1 MVSLRLRLPPF
12 AAAFCGTSA
21 ARRRP
26 PRHGLATILCVA
38 LASLPAAAVVLDVE
52 REARR
57 DEEVVARPDA
67 ALARL
72 ATQDAGQVAATV
84 AERCRIL
91 TLRARAEIELGR
103 FEAAQ
108 ATATALEAAAPPGV
122 ATCARAAALLVRA
135 EVAGR
140 EGSAEAALELAIEGN
155 RLAAKLD
162 DWRLGHWAADL
173 LARDAVGR
181 GDYDVAIRLREQQ
194 IQRARQAGDRRAA
207 ALAASR
213 LSDIH
218 FALGD
223 ADRAMAKAEDAW
235 NDAVA
240 AKSPW
245 AEAEARLSEAAAAEL
260 KGDHLRDRRALDQAL
275 AIARDAQ
282 STGIERWVRI
292 NLADYAL
299 RHGEYA
305 AALEMSRRSLALA
318 EATQARE
325 DIVSSLANTGFA
337 LLMLGRADEG
347 RAHADRAVA
356 LVERA
361 DRKAAL
367 ALLLAEVER
376 ADRKAALALLLAEY
390 GDYLARSGDDRRAV
404 AAYQRE
410 RALRTEVGRSREAKI
425 QHGMKAFYEAER
437 QAQEVELLNRRNA
450 LQAVELD
457 RQLLEQRFYAA
468 MAVAALLALVVVLQ
482 LYRRQRATARGLE
495 ATNRTLAAA
504 KDVDPLTGLYNRRH
518 FHEMMRTM
526 ASRDRRQEGTPG
538 APQNALL
545 LLDLDHFKRIN
556 DRHGHSGGDAVLVE
570 IARRMRGCLRD
581 EDHIVRWGGEEFLVW
596 ATLRPADHVHDIAG
610 RLLDAV
616 GSAPVA
622 VGGEAIAVTT
632 SIGYLA
638 QPLPPDGVE
647 LSWREAFDLADTA
660 LYLAKS
666 QGRNR
671 GCGIA
676 ALRRAADGGAPDVGH
691 DLVAAAAAGIVD
703 LHYLH
708 GPRVDDPVAEL
719 EFAAD

>member
-1 MVSLRLRLPPF
+1 MASLHLRLPGF
-12 AAAFCGTSA
+12 AAASCGTA
-21 ARRRP
+21 AASCRRP
-26 PRHGLATILCVA
+26 RTWQATILCVA
-38 LASLPAAAVVLDVE
+38 LASFPAVAAVLDTE

-57 DEEVVARPDA
+57 DEEVVARPEA

-72 ATQDAGQVAATV
+72 AAEGAGQAAATV
-84 AERCRIL
+84 AERCRNM

-108 ATATALEAAAPPGV
+108 ATAAELEAAAPPGA

-135 EVAGR
+135 EIAGR
-140 EGSAEAALELAIEGN
+140 EGSAEAALERAIEGN
-155 RLAAKLD
+155 RLATKLD

-240 AKSPW
+240 AMSPW
-245 AEAEARLSEAAAAEL
+245 AEAEAKLSEAAAAER
-260 KGDHLRDRRALDQAL
+260 KGDHQRDRRARDQAL

-292 NLADYAL
+292 NLADFAL

-305 AALEMSRRSLALA
+305 GALEMSRRSLALA

-337 LLMLGRADEG
+337 LLMLGRADDG
-347 RAHADRAVA
+347 RAHTDRAVA
-356 LVERA
+356 L
-361 DRKAAL
+361 
-367 ALLLAEVER
+367 VER

-390 GDYLARSGDDRRAV
+390 GDYLARSGDHRRAV

-526 ASRDRRQEGTPG
+526 ASHDRRQEGTPG

-556 DRHGHSGGDAVLVE
+556 DRHGHSGGDAVLIE

-581 EDHIVRWGGEEFLVW
+581 DDHVVRWGGEEFLVW

-616 GSAPVA
+616 GGAPVT

-708 GPRVDDPVAEL
+708 GPRVDDSVAEL